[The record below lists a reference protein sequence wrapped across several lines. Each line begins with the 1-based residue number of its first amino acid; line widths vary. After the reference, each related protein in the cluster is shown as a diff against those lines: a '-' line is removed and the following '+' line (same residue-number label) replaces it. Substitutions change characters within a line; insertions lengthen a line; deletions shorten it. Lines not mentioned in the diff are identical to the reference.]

1 MRELALGLA
10 LAVVFVGAS
19 GGCTLL
25 LDTDGANPHSCN
37 IDADCAQ
44 LPNAVCDNARR
55 VCVPRLPSAGDD
67 GGVPPIDGGDAD
79 TGGGLMC
86 ELAFDNAARI
96 TMSGP
101 DGGLRPLPEEP

>member
-1 MRELALGLA
+1 MRELARGLA
-10 LAVVFVGAS
+10 LAVVFAGAS

-25 LDTDGANPHSCN
+25 LDTDANPHSCN
-37 IDADCAQ
+37 VEADCAR

-55 VCVPRLPSAGDD
+55 ICVPRLPAAGDD
-67 GGVPPIDGGDAD
+67 GGAPMDAGVDD

-96 TMSGP
+96 TMTGP
-101 DGGLRPLPEEP
+101 DGGLRPLPEGP